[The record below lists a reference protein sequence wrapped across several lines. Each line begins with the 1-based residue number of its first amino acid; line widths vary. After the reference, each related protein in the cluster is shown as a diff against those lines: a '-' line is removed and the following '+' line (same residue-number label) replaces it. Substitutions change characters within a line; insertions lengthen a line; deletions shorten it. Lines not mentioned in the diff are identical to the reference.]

1 MRLCMCVCVCGCLWV
16 FGWAAALHATL
27 AFWHIIPLVP
37 TPPSS
42 AWLKAVCFAVDF
54 RYVLVCRLV
63 VLAAPESVLQHFL
76 PFTFLHSQWKA
87 DVCVRGG
94 GVGGVCGLNSP
105 AHICAFSQCVFLF
118 DLRSLSL
125 TAIRSLSLI
134 YSTAL

>member
-1 MRLCMCVCVCGCLWV
+1 MCLDCTKSGLRHSQVNRQPPTESSKRQTPTHDCCVDRSWLSFFARVLCVYVCVRV

-37 TPPSS
+37 PPLHPPPPSL

-76 PFTFLHSQWKA
+76 PFTFLHSQWKE
-87 DVCVRGG
+87 DVCV
-94 GVGGVCGLNSP
+94 
-105 AHICAFSQCVFLF
+105 
-118 DLRSLSL
+118 
-125 TAIRSLSLI
+125 
-134 YSTAL
+134 